1 MGWRLVKKDL
11 KVFLSIYYYGSTNKK
26 KKNVTYYFSNFI
38 SNRIDIILYH
48 GTIIISLLLKPVFIK
63 MESFKGKVE
72 LSGAIL
78 RFPKLKDLTVHYK

>member
-1 MGWRLVKKDL
+1 MGQP
-11 KVFLSIYYYGSTNKK
+11 IKK
-26 KKNVTYYFSNFI
+26 KKCHILQNVYFSNFI

-48 GTIIISLLLKPVFIK
+48 GTILISLLLKPVFIK

-78 RFPKLKDLTVHYK
+78 RFPKLKDLMVHYK